1 MLEYN
6 KRLASPGQG
15 GLVQW
20 GEPPPSGRTFPGSTP
35 GWDRSTPADLARIEN
50 QYGGGTPGR
59 ATVTSGR
66 NNFYPAHAGSPP
78 SVPATPPA
86 VIAPVTSPH
95 LSPPPPAPNP
105 IIGSA
110 AESATAAGQSI
121 AGPSYN
127 PDGSPVVPQGN
138 ETGARLSGVDPS
150 KGRPLTAE
158 ERGPAINPAT
168 GQPVAPVPG
177 EKTIGQQE
185 ADRIARLKAQGASDA
200 TIHRAQVEAGIRPN
214 IDARATPSALNSTT
228 SSQIQAKW
236 AEERAA
242 KLAAM
247 KAAAQN

>member
-1 MLEYN
+1 MLAYN

-20 GEPPPSGRTFPGSTP
+20 GEPPPTGRTFPGSAP
-35 GWDRSTPADLARIEN
+35 GWDRSTPADLGRIED
-50 QYGGGTPGR
+50 QYGGGKLGR
-59 ATVTSGR
+59 ATVTSGTKG
-66 NNFYPAHAGSPP
+66 FYPAATPSVVPASPP
-78 SVPATPPA
+78 VVVSTVPVA
-86 VIAPVTSPH
+86 SPH

-105 IIGSA
+105 IIDP
-110 AESATAAGQSI
+110 ATAVGQSVT
-121 AGPSYN
+121 GPAYN
-127 PDGSPVVPQGN
+127 PDGSPIAPQGN
-138 ETGARLSGVDPS
+138 DAGARLAGHDPS
-150 KGRPLTAE
+150 KGKPLTIDEA
-158 ERGPAINPAT
+158 GPTKSPFT

-214 IDARATPSALNSTT
+214 IDARATSSTLNSTA
-228 SSQIQAKW
+228 SAQIQAKW
-236 AEERAA
+236 ADERAA